1 MTSILTT
8 ALAAPF
14 DWTTGATDLVLT
26 FASGT
31 SPINV
36 ALPSG
41 TYRVMLGSSS
51 TDVLQAT
58 KAAINTA
65 ASGAGRS
72 EVFDVAMGA
81 DGRVTISSTGAFAV
95 SGLSTLSKLL
105 GFTSAPTTTTSAT
118 AQRAPKYLATF
129 VERQAS
135 AIVPRT
141 AARFAVTGGGES
153 YGWRSGVVVGHC
165 DALQLGFIPADPTY
179 AAGLGASQTPAMP
192 DDAYLATLG
201 SHDGVWSVAD
211 VLMVSG
217 GKVIAYAPGNLQTL
231 RSSTSARYYLGALGP
246 DDVARPRFEL
256 DDPAWPAWQRLTLT
270 FTRSAS
276 TPSAT
281 RA

>member
-1 MTSILTT
+1 MASTLTS

-14 DWTTGATDLVLT
+14 DWETGTTDLVLT

-41 TYRVMLGSSS
+41 TFRVLLGTSS

-58 KAAINTA
+58 RAAINTSVA
-65 ASGAGRS
+65 GAGRS
-72 EVFDVAMGA
+72 EVFTVAMGA
-81 DGRVTISSTGAFAV
+81 DARVTISATGAFAV
-95 SGLSTLSKLL
+95 SSLSPLLRLL

-118 AQRAPKYLATF
+118 AQRPPKYFATF

-165 DALQLGFIPADPTY
+165 EAMRLGFIPADPTY
-179 AAGLGASQTPAMP
+179 AAGLGAAQTPAMP

-201 SHDGVWSVAD
+201 DHDGVWSVAD
-211 VLMVSG
+211 VLLVSG
-217 GKVIAYAPGNLQTL
+217 GKVVAYAPGNLQTL

-246 DDVARPRFEL
+246 DDAARPRFEQ
-256 DDPAWPAWQRLTLT
+256 DDPAWPAWQTLTLS

-276 TPSAT
+276 TPTGT

>member
-1 MTSILTT
+1 MASTLTT
-8 ALAAPF
+8 AIAPDF
-14 DWTTGATDLVLT
+14 EWTTGSTDIVLT

-31 SPINV
+31 SPIN
-36 ALPSG
+36 AAIPTG
-41 TYRVMLGSSS
+41 TYRVLLGTS
-51 TDVLQAT
+51 TTDLLQAVKT
-58 KAAINTA
+58 AINGA
-65 ASGAGRS
+65 LSGALRP
-72 EVFDVAMGA
+72 EVFDVTMGA
-81 DGRVTISSTGAFAV
+81 DARVTISATGAFAV
-95 SGLSTLSKLL
+95 SSLSTLMKVL
-105 GFTSAPTTTTSAT
+105 GFTSAPTSTTSAT
-118 AQRAPKYLATF
+118 AQRPPKYFATF

-153 YGWRSGVVVGHC
+153 YGWRSGVIVGVC
-165 DALQLGFIPADPTY
+165 DAMQLGFIPADPTY
-179 AAGLGASQTPAMP
+179 AAGLGAAQTPAMP

-201 SHDGVWSVAD
+201 AHDGVWSVAD

-246 DDVARPRFEL
+246 DDAARPRFEQ

-270 FTRSAS
+270 FTRSAA
-276 TPSAT
+276 TPTGT